1 MFILCQGDL
10 AKEPYIIPISE
21 VPVYSLEELCYYM
34 YHNIYTVTEGFF
46 DENLVHWLKGQVHL
60 RTLAMKMEKLIRKH
74 HNIKDLVV
82 TLLCACDYYKKEE
95 IFSLVEVMEK
105 IANLPPEKKARMKAD
120 NYLKA
125 GRYGR
130 SFQEYQSLLH
140 GPLAKELSTKEYG
153 DVLHDQA
160 IAMFHVSSFRQAAD
174 GFKEAYARNHR
185 PESLQQYLYAEGQQ
199 VLGSFGMLFHPFP
212 VLIKL
217 IDAAQPLSIQ
227 VHPSNFYAINHEH
240 QYGKTEMWYV
250 VDAEPG
256 AFLYYGFRQQIT
268 REEFARRIEDNTL
281 PEVLNAV
288 PVCKGDCFYIPSGT
302 VHAIGKGILIA
313 EVQQNSDVTY
323 RVYDYDRRDA
333 TGKPRQ
339 LHTEQAEDVAKRT
352 PPRDDYNFGGHL
364 IRCEYFTVDRMTGSF
379 TDVCDD
385 ESFTSLVIL
394 DGNGTLIGENE
405 KMPLQKGDSFF
416 LPANSGSYRVEGNTV
431 ILKTRVGTI

>member
-34 YHNIYTVTEGFF
+34 YHNIYTVTEEFF

-160 IAMFHVSSFRQAAD
+160 IAMF
-174 GFKEAYARNHR
+174 
-185 PESLQQYLYAEGQQ
+185 QYLRSA
-199 VLGSFGMLFHPFP
+199 
-212 VLIKL
+212 
-217 IDAAQPLSIQ
+217 
-227 VHPSNFYAINHEH
+227 
-240 QYGKTEMWYV
+240 
-250 VDAEPG
+250 
-256 AFLYYGFRQQIT
+256 RQQMASRKRTRVIT
-268 REEFARRIEDNTL
+268 DRSRCSSICMYFWHAVTKRCLTANARQRGNPKKKRRHFVRHGNRHAVL
-281 PEVLNAV
+281 PE
-288 PVCKGDCFYIPSGT
+288 T
-302 VHAIGKGILIA
+302 
-313 EVQQNSDVTY
+313 
-323 RVYDYDRRDA
+323 
-333 TGKPRQ
+333 
-339 LHTEQAEDVAKRT
+339 
-352 PPRDDYNFGGHL
+352 
-364 IRCEYFTVDRMTGSF
+364 IRMKFVSTALCAR
-379 TDVCDD
+379 
-385 ESFTSLVIL
+385 
-394 DGNGTLIGENE
+394 
-405 KMPLQKGDSFF
+405 
-416 LPANSGSYRVEGNTV
+416 
-431 ILKTRVGTI
+431 

>member
-34 YHNIYTVTEGFF
+34 YHNIYTVTEEFF

-95 IFSLVEVMEK
+95 IFLLVEVMEK

-185 PESLQQYLYAEGQQ
+185 PESLQQYLY
-199 VLGSFGMLFHPFP
+199 VLLACGDKEMF
-212 VLIKL
+212 
-217 IDAAQPLSIQ
+217 DRECEAA
-227 VHPSNFYAINHEH
+227 
-240 QYGKTEMWYV
+240 GKS
-250 VDAEPG
+250 
-256 AFLYYGFRQQIT
+256 
-268 REEFARRIEDNTL
+268 EEEKKALCE
-281 PEVLNAV
+281 AW
-288 PVCKGDCFYIPSGT
+288 
-302 VHAIGKGILIA
+302 
-313 EVQQNSDVTY
+313 
-323 RVYDYDRRDA
+323 
-333 TGKPRQ
+333 
-339 LHTEQAEDVAKRT
+339 EQACGTAGNDSDE
-352 PPRDDYNFGGHL
+352 
-364 IRCEYFTVDRMTGSF
+364 
-379 TDVCDD
+379 VCINRAVREIK
-385 ESFTSLVIL
+385 ESLEEPS
-394 DGNGTLIGENE
+394 
-405 KMPLQKGDSFF
+405 QK
-416 LPANSGSYRVEGNTV
+416 
-431 ILKTRVGTI
+431 

>member
-1 MFILCQGDL
+1 MAIL
-10 AKEPYIIPISE
+10 K
-21 VPVYSLEELCYYM
+21 
-34 YHNIYTVTEGFF
+34 
-46 DENLVHWLKGQVHL
+46 LKPSCKDYLWGGTRL
-60 RTLAMKMEKLIRKH
+60 RTEFGIEYDKDPLAESWELSCHPDGPSYIVNGEYAGK
-74 HNIKDLVV
+74 
-82 TLLCACDYYKKEE
+82 TL
-95 IFSLVEVMEK
+95 
-105 IANLPPEKKARMKAD
+105 
-120 NYLKA
+120 
-125 GRYGR
+125 
-130 SFQEYQSLLH
+130 QEYIDAKGKEILGTDCQSF
-140 GPLAKELSTKEYG
+140 E
-153 DVLHDQA
+153 Q
-160 IAMFHVSSFRQAAD
+160 
-174 GFKEAYARNHR
+174 
-185 PESLQQYLYAEGQQ
+185 
-199 VLGSFGMLFHPFP
+199 FP
-212 VLIKL
+212 VLIKF
-217 IDAAQPLSIQ
+217 IDAKKDLSIQ
-227 VHPSNFYAINHEH
+227 VHPDNTYALKNEG

>member
-34 YHNIYTVTEGFF
+34 YHNIYTVTEEFF

-185 PESLQQYLYAEGQQ
+185 PESLQQYLYD
-199 VLGSFGMLFHPFP
+199 
-212 VLIKL
+212 LITMATSMR
-217 IDAAQPLSIQ
+217 DASGNLSGGLE
-227 VHPSNFYAINHEH
+227 SLE
-240 QYGKTEMWYV
+240 V
-250 VDAEPG
+250 VAS
-256 AFLYYGFRQQIT
+256 
-268 REEFARRIEDNTL
+268 DNIRSATI
-281 PEVLNAV
+281 VVSTV
-288 PVCKGDCFYIPSGT
+288 P
-302 VHAIGKGILIA
+302 ILIL
-313 EVQQNSDVTY
+313 Y
-323 RVYDYDRRDA
+323 
-333 TGKPRQ
+333 P
-339 LHTEQAEDVAKRT
+339 
-352 PPRDDYNFGGHL
+352 F
-364 IRCEYFTVDRMTGSF
+364 
-379 TDVCDD
+379 
-385 ESFTSLVIL
+385 
-394 DGNGTLIGENE
+394 
-405 KMPLQKGDSFF
+405 LQKYFVKGVTV
-416 LPANSGSYRVEGNTV
+416 GSVKG
-431 ILKTRVGTI
+431 